1 MNKTL
6 EQIGEWVR
14 FDTDMNS
21 GYRVQVFEY
30 IIVLVIFTQP
40 SCKPFQKPGSAFVNL
55 SFFISG
61 EDAVEEPAYPADF
74 GDVEKESEQ
83 HHFKDPK
90 KTLRGFFEREG
101 LVICQYTAS
110 ILPDPKHR
118 LQTIL

>member
-1 MNKTL
+1 MGNQDLLLFTL
-6 EQIGEWVR
+6 V
-14 FDTDMNS
+14 
-21 GYRVQVFEY
+21 
-30 IIVLVIFTQP
+30 
-40 SCKPFQKPGSAFVNL
+40 
-55 SFFISG
+55 FFISG

-101 LVICQYTAS
+101 LVICQYTGS

-118 LQTIL
+118 LQIILKILKCLERQRSNANFKDPVHATVENK